1 MKGQAQTE
9 EQIQRVYRRE
19 ARFNLY
25 DPLTWVTFLGQSD
38 KLRRRMVFRMELV
51 PGDRVLDIGCGT
63 GLNLEAIRDKV
74 GAEGEIDGIDLT
86 PEMLGLAQRRVERK
100 RWNSVRVSQGDARS
114 LPFADDVFDG
124 VCSTLALSV
133 VADWRLALKEA
144 WRVLKP
150 GGRISL
156 LDASALRGG
165 WKRVAPIVQP
175 IYKKFA
181 AWQPEVEL
189 DKGLE
194 EIGANCEV
202 ERPLGG
208 LYYIAWARKPVDA
221 YA

>member
-1 MKGQAQTE
+1 MNEQTQTE

-19 ARFNLY
+19 ARINLY
-25 DPLTWVTFLGQSD
+25 DQLTWATFLGQSD
-38 KLRRRMVFRMELV
+38 KLRRRMVSRLDLV

-74 GAEGEIDGIDLT
+74 VSEGEIDGIDLT
-86 PEMLGLAQRRVERK
+86 PEMLGLAQQRVERK
-100 RWNSVRVSQGDARS
+100 RWGNVRLSHGDAKS
-114 LPFADDVFDG
+114 LPFADNVFDG

-133 VADWRLALKEA
+133 VPEWRLALKEA

-150 GGRISL
+150 GGRIAL

-165 WKRVAPIVQP
+165 WKMVAPIVQP

-208 LYYIAWARKPVDA
+208 LYYIAWARKPDDDDA
-221 YA
+221 